1 MYTKTQQR
9 NSFSVHKK
17 TDKKAPKQF
26 AYLMFEKEKN
36 HKHISL
42 PINLNQPF
50 PKLNFPLAYK
60 VYTVF
65 YMKVLV

>member
-26 AYLMFEKEKN
+26 AYLMFEKEK
-36 HKHISL
+36 KS
-42 PINLNQPF
+42 
-50 PKLNFPLAYK
+50 
-60 VYTVF
+60 
-65 YMKVLV
+65 